1 MQTEPVASG
10 PRGKNVLRRNPCRG
24 LTLATAL
31 AVSTLWMLATEARSQ
46 VQIDAPNPGDISGVT
61 NLIAVHGHFGDVGT
75 SYLTATH
82 NVDVGGNVAVTGDL
96 TVNGSTRFG
105 NSPTDK
111 HEFYGNTILGANSG
125 LGPTTTQIGARNTD
139 TLTVKATSTFDAP
152 VTINGPLTTNGQATL
167 GSLRVTGDT
176 GLDGNLSVGGNLNMG
191 GGDIMDVGTLGASTI
206 NAGTLDANSIDT
218 GRLTASEATVSI
230 GNITT
235 LSTSTIVNS
244 GNFTTGTLTTNGNAT
259 LGSLKVTG
267 NAEFNGNLNMVGGD
281 IMNVGTLGAN
291 SISTAT
297 FTANVGQVTTLNTS
311 TIVNSGNITT
321 DTLTTNGKATLG
333 SLEVVNDAEVKGS
346 LTVANGATVSKSF
359 TVTPGSTVDMGGN
372 RVENVG
378 DPIALTDAANKGYV
392 DAGLARAF
400 RDIDRNT
407 EGVALAMAMAGTP
420 TLLPMEN
427 FALTANWGQFEGAH
441 GLAAGFAVRLD
452 QNLQL
457 NGGIAYGPNENT
469 VGTRAGVRIG
479 W

>member
-1 MQTEPVASG
+1 
-10 PRGKNVLRRNPCRG
+10 
-24 LTLATAL
+24 
-31 AVSTLWMLATEARSQ
+31 MLATEARSQ
-46 VQIDAPNPGDISGVT
+46 VQIDAPNPGDISGVN
-61 NLIAVHGHFGDVGT
+61 NLSVVHGHFGDIGT
-75 SYLTATH
+75 SYLNATQ
-82 NVDVGGNVAVTGDL
+82 NVDVGGDVAVTGDL

-105 NSPTDK
+105 DSPTDK

-125 LGPTTTQIGARNTD
+125 LGPTTTQIGVRNTD

-191 GGDIMDVGTLGASTI
+191 GGDIMNVGTLGASTINAGTLDASTI

-218 GRLTASEATVSI
+218 GRLTASVATVSI

-311 TIVNSGNITT
+311 TIVNSGDITT
-321 DTLTTNGKATLG
+321 NTLTTNGKATLD
-333 SLEVVNDAEVKGS
+333 SLEVVNNAEVKGS

-359 TVTPGSTVDMGGN
+359 TVAPGSTVDMGGN

-469 VGTRAGVRIG
+469 VGTRAGIRIG